1 MKLHWA
7 GEYNLDPAS
16 LPHAE
21 PKPNAV
27 PFREAENTKKLAVIA
42 NVIAL
47 VLLAALAAALFVRLR
62 GKIGRWSFLV
72 GALLSLLT
80 MLPHEVLHAACF
92 VEDVYLYTN
101 LKQGMLFV
109 TGPEDMSRGRFVGM
123 SLLPN
128 LVFGIVPYAIG
139 FALRLPTLGY
149 FGAFCISMGAGDYYN
164 IFNALTQMPRG
175 ARTYIDGFRSYW
187 YLP

>member
-1 MKLHWA
+1 MTLRAISSALESVGNKQCSPCFRYKPRLA
-7 GEYNLDPAS
+7 GEVITGD
-16 LPHAE
+16 
-21 PKPNAV
+21 
-27 PFREAENTKKLAVIA
+27 LATPIKHF
-42 NVIAL
+42 NPQ
-47 VLLAALAAALFVRLR
+47 VR
-62 GKIGRWSFLV
+62 
-72 GALLSLLT
+72 GAFEQMEQMARNKLLT